1 MNQYA
6 QMETRRITV
15 KTVTERT
22 VIVEQSPA
30 QFASVKG
37 SHRGPQGV
45 QNCRSDADSRIGIHI
60 NLMA

>member
-1 MNQYA
+1 
-6 QMETRRITV
+6 METRRITV